1 MPDAD
6 EGPKYTGFVIK
17 SLNLQ
22 IFYEAAML
30 KCVRPT
36 PCGPVSYAVGVWFKP
51 EEGLARPEVFIRKL
65 RELIEAYERNPER
78 FGG

>member
-6 EGPKYTGFVIK
+6 EGPKYTGFIIK

-36 PCGPVSYAVGVWFKP
+36 VCSPLSYVVVANFRP
-51 EEGLARPEVFIRKL
+51 EEGLAPEILIRKM